1 MADDPNG
8 SPKTSL
14 ARAAEGLAAS
24 LTR

>member
-1 MADDPNG
+1 MADDLNG
-8 SPKTSL
+8 SPETSL